1 MALGGVPNVSEPF
14 LTTTILW
21 IFKPSQF
28 YEAYPLTLIPC
39 RKGNWLHVGS
49 TPTASTHSRIA
60 TLIVGR
66 NGRAY
71 DGSGVATAKRSR
83 KRMSK
88 LPMVEVELIVIT
100 FKVDWNKYWR
110 SWNNSHGKSN
120 EEAKPSVFR
129 GHKLF
134 ENKPKLPMVQWSSVK
149 FMADMW
155 GSWIV
160 VFIGFLSEF
169 LLCVL
174 SVKIGRIFRF

>member
-1 MALGGVPNVSEPF
+1 MLSELGKEKTHYHKRRGLNENVMSRVPYRRLKYYIVDKDFQTTKNGFGGVPNVSEPF

-100 FKVDWNKYWR
+100 FKVD
-110 SWNNSHGKSN
+110 
-120 EEAKPSVFR
+120 
-129 GHKLF
+129 
-134 ENKPKLPMVQWSSVK
+134 
-149 FMADMW
+149 
-155 GSWIV
+155 
-160 VFIGFLSEF
+160 
-169 LLCVL
+169 
-174 SVKIGRIFRF
+174 

>member
-1 MALGGVPNVSEPF
+1 MLSELGKEKTHYHKRRGLNENVMSKVPFKGRTFRQQNGFGEVPNVSEPF

-71 DGSGVATAKRSR
+71 DGSGVATAKRSH
-83 KRMSK
+83 KRVSK
-88 LPMVEVELIVIT
+88 LPMVEVELFMEKAT
-100 FKVDWNKYWR
+100 KKQSHQCLEETNFLKTNR
-110 SWNNSHGKSN
+110 SY
-120 EEAKPSVFR
+120 
-129 GHKLF
+129 L
-134 ENKPKLPMVQWSSVK
+134 
-149 FMADMW
+149 
-155 GSWIV
+155 
-160 VFIGFLSEF
+160 
-169 LLCVL
+169 
-174 SVKIGRIFRF
+174 